1 MVKCETSET
10 DIVDSIPSYF
20 GKILEGVKMQN
31 ELVSD
36 KLEDFYSFMDKDIAV
51 LLEVL
56 QTTSNEVIQIFE
68 LMGSLKLNVDNLE
81 ASNQAQENK
90 ISTLRNNMAVLVS
103 AFTDATQELQ
113 IAVDNG
119 RIGLNTDP
127 EPKRLNWS
135 LYSKSGDADGSAP
148 KDQCERLDPD
158 NTVKAAESLLRAARR
173 VRDQFEQFENM
184 KNALLTTIEELQN
197 ELNDSKLLAENAIRD
212 RDLNLNKASNLVG
225 DLEALEKSCSEM
237 KLKLE
242 DYQSIAN
249 KLREKEEEISSL
261 YRTIA
266 DKDQGNSFST
276 LAFRIQVVQSLL
288 RGVFLTNFFY
298 S

>member
-56 QTTSNEVIQIFE
+56 QTTSNEVIQILE
-68 LMGSLKLNVDNLE
+68 LMVSLKLNVDNLE

-113 IAVDNG
+113 IAVDSG
-119 RIGLNTDP
+119 RIALNTDP
-127 EPKRLNWS
+127 EPKRSNWS
-135 LYSKSGDADGSAP
+135 FYSKSEDADGYAP

-158 NTVKAAESLLRAARR
+158 NTVKAAESLLHAARR

-288 RGVFLTNFFY
+288 LGVFLTNFFY